1 MLFPKDERASVPS
14 VPLWLNCL
22 RIMPLVADLQSRGLV
37 HQTSV
42 PDLDALLTKLLQS
55 RPIAAY
61 AGFDP
66 TADSLHVGNFVA
78 ILGLIYAQR
87 NGIRPIAVVGGAT
100 GLIGDPGGR
109 TTERQLQS
117 KEDVAKNVQGIRR
130 VLEKFLDFNDAKA
143 PAIIISNLDWFGPMS
158 AIDFLRDVG
167 KHFRVGSMLAKDSVR
182 SRMDASDEGMSYT
195 EFSYQL
201 LQGYDFYRLYKDQNC
216 VLQLGGSDQWG
227 NITAGTDL
235 IRKLEGESGNAFA
248 LTMPLITTSS
258 GAKFGKS
265 EGNAVWLTA
274 DRTSVFDFYQFWLR
288 TLDGDVVRYLKYF
301 TFMPLDHIEHLMAS
315 HLSAPEKRTAQRELA
330 RLMTTLV
337 HGSAATEQAL
347 SASETLYGSEKLD
360 AAAFH
365 SLTEQGVPSININLS
380 RLQAGISIVDA
391 CVDTGLAKSKG
402 EARRLI
408 QQGGL
413 YMNNV
418 KVTSIDEVIR
428 PDNLIA
434 SDGIVLR
441 AGKKNYRLIRLG
453 DPASPD

>member
-1 MLFPKDERASVPS
+1 
-14 VPLWLNCL
+14 
-22 RIMPLVADLQSRGLV
+22 MPLIADLQSRGLV
-37 HQTSV
+37 QQTSA
-42 PDLDALLTKLLQS
+42 PDLDAMLAKLVQS

-109 TTERQLQS
+109 STERQLQS

-143 PAIIISNLDWFGPMS
+143 PAMIVSNLDWLGSMS

-248 LTMPLITTSS
+248 LTMPLITTAS

-274 DRTSVFDFYQFWLR
+274 DRTSPFDFYQFWLR
-288 TLDGDVVRYLKYF
+288 TEDADVERYLKFF
-301 TFMPLDHIEHLMAS
+301 TFLSIPEIEQLLAERR
-315 HLSAPEKRTAQRELA
+315 ATPEQRAAQKKLA
-330 RLMTTLV
+330 EVMTTLV
-337 HGSAATEQAL
+337 HGAEATQQAL
-347 SASETLYGSEKLD
+347 SASQTLYGGSDKLD
-360 AAAFH
+360 AASIEA
-365 SLTEQGVPSININLS
+365 LAAQGVPSINIPLS
-380 RLQAGISIVDA
+380 RLESGLSVADA
-391 CVDTGLAKSKG
+391 CVETGLAKSKG

-408 QQGGL
+408 QQGGV
-413 YMNNV
+413 YVNNV
-418 KVTSIDEVIR
+418 KVADQAAILRAADLV
-428 PDNLIA
+428 A
-434 SDGIVLR
+434 SVAIVLR
-441 AGKKNYRLIRLG
+441 GGKKNYRLIRIG
-453 DPASPD
+453 